1 MQWTQR
7 IQKLYKFSNAKKL
20 TMPNQALSAVMTV
33 QQNLQAASEQS
44 LEDMDEDSE
53 VEPLIMLGQQIEE
66 QQAAPVQST
75 LVPMDAAPTATTP
88 MPAPTAAPSVIL
100 PGLEFL
106 TTPPSQPLKAVKLQ
120 LSGPMKFTTAMSC
133 HATAINDQL
142 VVLVVDNR
150 VKSEII
156 DISLEDTS
164 IEATLIFEDDEKIDI
179 HPPIPIVMTYD
190 IGVLRHFVFIRKHSG
205 Q

>member
-1 MQWTQR
+1 MR
-7 IQKLYKFSNAKKL
+7 
-20 TMPNQALSAVMTV
+20 
-33 QQNLQAASEQS
+33 
-44 LEDMDEDSE
+44 
-53 VEPLIMLGQQIEE
+53 G
-66 QQAAPVQST
+66 
-75 LVPMDAAPTATTP
+75 
-88 MPAPTAAPSVIL
+88 
-100 PGLEFL
+100 
-106 TTPPSQPLKAVKLQ
+106 
-120 LSGPMKFTTAMSC
+120 MKFTTAMSC
-133 HATAINDQL
+133 HVTAINDQL

-190 IGVLRHFVFIRKHSG
+190 IGVLRHFVFIRKHSW